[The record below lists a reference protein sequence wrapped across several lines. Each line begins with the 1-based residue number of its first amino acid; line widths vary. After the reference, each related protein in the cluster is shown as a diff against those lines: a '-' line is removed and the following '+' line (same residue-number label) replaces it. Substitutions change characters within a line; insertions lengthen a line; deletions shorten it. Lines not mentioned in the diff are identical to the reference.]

1 MHSWSRCTA
10 RPHRLLRTPDSST
23 AIAVAVQGD
32 SVGTLYA
39 TAGLQLTY
47 QDGDV
52 TKHAFA
58 WGGDV
63 TCVVADWKHHAWCDK
78 ASPLVSDVVAN
89 YIHQQ

>member
-1 MHSWSRCTA
+1 MR
-10 RPHRLLRTPDSST
+10 
-23 AIAVAVQGD
+23 GD
-32 SVGTLYA
+32 TVGTLYA